1 MNHLLR
7 DLAPVSDAAW
17 IEIDAEAKRTL
28 RNYLAGRKVV
38 DVTGPSGWETS
49 ATNLG
54 QVDALRDPA
63 AEGVEAGVRLV
74 QPLIELRTHF
84 TMPRRELDSI
94 ERGNRA
100 PDLGPVIEAARN
112 AALAEDRAIF
122 VGYAAGA
129 IAGISTQSPHD
140 RIAIDDDYELFPN
153 RVASAVAIL
162 RSAGIDG
169 PFGVALGPRAY
180 TTVVETT
187 QHGGYPIMEQL
198 RLITGGP
205 LVWAP
210 AVDGSIVL
218 SLRGGDFELVSGE
231 DFSIGYTS
239 HDAESVDLYLE
250 ESMTFRAHT
259 PEAAVVLAHAST
271 ESSEPLA

>member
-1 MNHLLR
+1 VNHLFR
-7 DLAPVSDAAW
+7 DLAPVSDAGW
-17 IEIDAEAKRTL
+17 NEIETEATRTL
-28 RNYLAGRKVV
+28 RNFLAGRRVV

-54 QVDALRDPA
+54 LVEALPDPA
-63 AEGVEAGVRLV
+63 ADGVEAAVRVVAPLV
-74 QPLIELRTHF
+74 ELRSRF

-94 ERGNRA
+94 DRGNRA
-100 PDLGPVIEAARN
+100 PDLAPVIEAARN

-122 VGYAAGA
+122 AGYTAGR

-140 RIAIDDDYELFPN
+140 RIKIDEDYELFPN
-153 RVASAVAIL
+153 SVASAVAIL
-162 RSAGIDG
+162 RAAGIDG

-187 QHGGYPIMEQL
+187 QHGGYPIMEQV

-210 AVDGSIVL
+210 AVVGAIVL

-231 DFSIGYTS
+231 DFSIGYSS
-239 HDAESVDLYLE
+239 HDAASVALYLE
-250 ESMTFRAHT
+250 ESMTFRVHT
-259 PEAAVVLAHAST
+259 PEAAVVLAHAS
-271 ESSEPLA
+271 